1 MNILK
6 ILIILALLVVIVLGY
21 LGFVPVVSELMGS
34 TKPKDL
40 GVTYSSSDLDRYIER
55 VGIRFEPLDAGL
67 GVKESLRFGGKMDI
81 DASFTSEEITAMV
94 NSDKWKYYP
103 VSDVQI
109 RINSDGTAE
118 ASGVLRKDRLMGY
131 LEAQNIPS
139 GQVNAVMDYIK
150 DIPLNPVFYIKGKG
164 RVVNNKVDMEIE
176 KAEIGRLSIPQ
187 QFIEDES
194 PIERF
199 VEDRIAFVPNFYIE
213 KFDFSDGKMN
223 FKGIYPEVQYN
234 IER

>member
-6 ILIILALLVVIVLGY
+6 ILIILILLVVVVLGY

-40 GVTYSSSDLDRYIER
+40 GVTYSSADLDRYVEKA
-55 VGIRFEPLDAGL
+55 GIKFEPLDAAL
-67 GVKESLRFGGKMDI
+67 GVKESLRFEGKKDL
-81 DASFTSEEITAMV
+81 DVSFTSEEITAMV

-109 RINSDGTAE
+109 KINSDGTAE

-131 LEAQNIPS
+131 LEAQRIPTD
-139 GQVNAVMDYIK
+139 QVNAIMDYIK
-150 DIPLNPVFYIKGKG
+150 DIPLNPIFYIKGTGK
-164 RVVNNKVDMEIE
+164 VVDNKVDMEIQ

-187 QFIEDES
+187 QFIDDES
-194 PIERF
+194 PVEGF
-199 VEDRIAFVPNFYIE
+199 VESRISFVPNFYIE
-213 KFDFSDGKMN
+213 KFDFDNGKMN
-223 FKGIYPEVQYN
+223 FKGTYPEVQYN
-234 IER
+234 VER